1 MTVAL
6 ALITAAANLVA
17 GGYGAL
23 RWYRVEPDRAFWLLL
38 RAAQAVAVAFALY
51 AGGSWLLG
59 DRSLSGDLF
68 ELYALLPVAVAFVAE
83 QLRLVSAQTVM
94 DARGIE
100 DAQAVGELPEAEQRK
115 TTQGAF
121 EPMAGGS
128 RPTRSRSVITKAWWT
143 RSQTPSRC
151 QRRR

>member
-6 ALITAAANLVA
+6 ALITALANLLA
-17 GGYGAL
+17 GGYGVL

-38 RAAQAVAVAFALY
+38 RAAQGIAIVFALY
-51 AGGSWLLG
+51 AGGSWVLG
-59 DRSLSGDLF
+59 DRSLGGDLF

-100 DAQAVGELPEAEQRK
+100 DAQAVGRLPEAEQRSVVLAIMRREL
-115 TTQGAF
+115 GI
-121 EPMAGGS
+121 MAAS
-128 RPTRSRSVITKAWWT
+128 ALVVVFLALRAAAVA
-143 RSQTPSRC
+143 
-151 QRRR
+151 